1 MLDALKSEFHSHT
14 MADETTTVTV
24 STETWKRL
32 TLRKDPGDSFD
43 DVITELL
50 DEVEEGDED

>member
-1 MLDALKSEFHSHT
+1 

-50 DEVEEGDED
+50 DEVEEVEEESG